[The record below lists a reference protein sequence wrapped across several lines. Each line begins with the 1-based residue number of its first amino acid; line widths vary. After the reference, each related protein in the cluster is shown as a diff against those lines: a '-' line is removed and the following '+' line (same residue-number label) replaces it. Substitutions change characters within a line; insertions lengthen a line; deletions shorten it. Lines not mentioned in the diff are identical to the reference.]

1 MERIRELIELDL
13 DALRNTSF
21 FGVYD
26 GDGGAEVAMYCAK
39 RFHAMLCEDEN
50 YLNNLP
56 NAITS
61 VCSRLDDDLQRSNE
75 WKESLYPRGNGECF
89 QFLKTGVCANLWH
102 SEELGFMLPQQA
114 YRAPL
119 YEGSTACVVIIRGN
133 QITVGNVGD
142 SRCVVSHNGQAIDL
156 SIDHKPTVG
165 SERERILRA
174 GGRVLV
180 KRIPVMG
187 SDGRLMRGWGYFE
200 LKKNQNIPASQQMVT
215 CDPEFTIVD
224 ITADTEFL
232 VIATDGIWGHMSSQ
246 DVVDFIRKELHSG
259 EENLRAI
266 CEKLLDHCLTSRDN
280 VTVILVRFKPGAA
293 VIPILSDIDEEPV
306 LSDVEE
312 EPHEPQQNP
321 GDGGGGG
328 GGQQDIGGESEELP
342 LAHFPQEYSN
352 SSAPLPMFDSFSGGG
367 TPPIDTDTFLRAI
380 GALPPLAPPPEAPLA
395 PAPPDSPHQT
405 ALPLFHPFSGGATPQ
420 MVDTDTFLRAIGAL
434 PPLAPPP
441 AAPLA
446 PAPPDS
452 PRTPHTYGSL
462 LPVYGDLPPLTGAVV
477 QEPLPLPEGG
487 DHPEPPKKKI
497 KVAPLLPERADQPV
511 VTSNS
516 ATTTRPQLC
525 APYDDEIEA
534 TLRAMET
541 NPAERPSPYFLETT
555 QGGRMTALVRAS
567 MIAFMDE
574 FSQFHELADGTL
586 QRAAYFLDRYLSVTP
601 ESDDALQLRLVGA
614 TAVFLAAKYED
625 QYTLRKIDASM
636 VAARCGYTSET
647 RHKMVSIMETEMLAA
662 LGFNLGGPTAYTF
675 VEHFTRY
682 YGDGKKEKL
691 LKEAAHRFADGSL
704 LTYGFH
710 RYLPSVVAASAIFL
724 ARLDVLGHEPW
735 SQDLAELTG
744 YKAIDLMGCP
754 YVADLLADDIT
765 ASMVELLSGDGGAAQ
780 MDVGVLDAYLRAIGA
795 LPAHPAAPGAD
806 LAAAAEVESMA
817 SNYDT
822 NGVLYDWDTKVDV
835 KVPCA
840 LLPPPPGFPPL
851 PVPGLADEPVYAA
864 PARRLPP
871 PPGFP
876 PLPVPAKAEPVYAA
890 PVDEGD
896 AIRAFMQ
903 QLEWS
908 EQYNGDND
916 APAPDNS
923 TASRPQLCAP
933 YDDDIDANLR
943 DMEKDAA
950 QRPSPDYLDTVQGGQ
965 ISAAARASLVAWMGR
980 LTHRYELAAG
990 TLHRAVSYF
999 DRFLSV
1005 RALPCHVADRS
1016 LESYGCLGY
1025 LPSVV
1030 AAAVISI
1037 ARWTLN
1043 PPGALPWS
1051 SELHELTGY
1060 SSQHISSCVLTVL
1073 NTQ

>member
-174 GGRVLV
+174 GERVLV

-367 TPPIDTDTFLRAI
+367 TPPIDTDTFLR
-380 GALPPLAPPPEAPLA
+380 GSAPSARC
-395 PAPPDSPHQT
+395 
-405 ALPLFHPFSGGATPQ
+405 
-420 MVDTDTFLRAIGAL
+420 LRL
-434 PPLAPPP
+434 HRHRKLR
-441 AAPLA
+441 
-446 PAPPDS
+446 S
-452 PRTPHTYGSL
+452 HRRHRTP
-462 LPVYGDLPPLTGAVV
+462 PVPLTPTAASSPST
-477 QEPLPLPEGG
+477 EPLPLPEGG
-487 DHPEPPKKKI
+487 DHPVPPKKKI

-574 FSQFHELADGTL
+574 FSRFHELADGTL
-586 QRAAYFLDRYLSVTP
+586 QRAAYFLDRYLS
-601 ESDDALQLRLVGA
+601 
-614 TAVFLAAKYED
+614 
-625 QYTLRKIDASM
+625 
-636 VAARCGYTSET
+636 
-647 RHKMVSIMETEMLAA
+647 
-662 LGFNLGGPTAYTF
+662 
-675 VEHFTRY
+675 
-682 YGDGKKEKL
+682 
-691 LKEAAHRFADGSL
+691 
-704 LTYGFH
+704 
-710 RYLPSVVAASAIFL
+710 
-724 ARLDVLGHEPW
+724 
-735 SQDLAELTG
+735 DLAELTG
-744 YKAIDLMGCP
+744 YKAIDLMGCVCDMYISNSP
-754 YVADLLADDIT
+754 SPCANPGHYIALVTLRVAEEMRPPPPPPARAEQHGTGTVRVTRVKLLKPRDTLLLGQAYRLIT
-765 ASMVELLSGDGGAAQ
+765 VDEVTRVLQAKKEEKSRRAAAQHHLESKPAGAAGVGINSSGD
-780 MDVGVLDAYLRAIGA
+780 DHTRPIR
-795 LPAHPAAPGAD
+795 PAHF
-806 LAAAAEVESMA
+806 LSV
-817 SNYDT
+817 SNSPS
-822 NGVLYDWDTKVDV
+822 
-835 KVPCA
+835 PCA
-840 LLPPPPGFPPL
+840 NPGNYIALVTLRVAEEMRPPLPPPARAERHGTGTVWVTRVKLLKPRDTLLLGQAYRL
-851 PVPGLADEPVYAA
+851 ITVAHA
-864 PARRLPP
+864 ARR
-871 PPGFP
+871 
-876 PLPVPAKAEPVYAA
+876 
-890 PVDEGD
+890 
-896 AIRAFMQ
+896 
-903 QLEWS
+903 W
-908 EQYNGDND
+908 
-916 APAPDNS
+916 
-923 TASRPQLCAP
+923 
-933 YDDDIDANLR
+933 
-943 DMEKDAA
+943 
-950 QRPSPDYLDTVQGGQ
+950 
-965 ISAAARASLVAWMGR
+965 
-980 LTHRYELAAG
+980 
-990 TLHRAVSYF
+990 
-999 DRFLSV
+999 
-1005 RALPCHVADRS
+1005 
-1016 LESYGCLGY
+1016 
-1025 LPSVV
+1025 
-1030 AAAVISI
+1030 
-1037 ARWTLN
+1037 
-1043 PPGALPWS
+1043 
-1051 SELHELTGY
+1051 
-1060 SSQHISSCVLTVL
+1060 
-1073 NTQ
+1073 